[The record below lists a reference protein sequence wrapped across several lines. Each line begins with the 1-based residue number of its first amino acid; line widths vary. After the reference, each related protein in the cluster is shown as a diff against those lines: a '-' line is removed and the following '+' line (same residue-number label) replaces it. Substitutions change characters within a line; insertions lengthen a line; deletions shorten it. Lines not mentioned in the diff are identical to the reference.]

1 VNAGMMR
8 NIWPWMFVI
17 LMGTSLYGVQMQ
29 PDAEA
34 IRLNNR
40 GVALMGQQFTER
52 AADAF
57 AQAFRKDPRLAQAAT
72 NEGIALLTLQ
82 KLDDAKSWL
91 QKSIAIDIANVPG
104 LEPSV
109 DQRSLRFLR
118 LVPIA
123 LEN

>member
-1 VNAGMMR
+1 MMR
-8 NIWPWMFVI
+8 TIWPWMLAI
-17 LMGTSLYGVQMQ
+17 LMGTLTCGAQMR

-91 QKSIAIDIANVPG
+91 QKSIAIDPASP
-104 LEPSV
+104 
-109 DQRSLRFLR
+109 Q
-118 LVPIA
+118 A
-123 LEN
+123 W